1 MRTPGRCTNH
11 EACWLADGNRDI
23 WVSVADDF
31 TCPVCR
37 TPLEAPP
44 MTAISHR
51 GFGAAMGTS
60 MVLMLVAGALGFGL
74 VQVLREV
81 AGVPSPR
88 LTAASFAPARLVAP
102 SHREAARV
110 MAPAVPAPPLIVQ
123 PPVAAP
129 VPALASAG
137 PPMPPLPV
145 EVVIGQVTLQ
155 QPVPQTVS
163 LPVAVPGPLG
173 PEEFADSE
181 DFGTRWHRRRAPT
194 APVSRTYVLPA
205 PGEPDHGAESGSGEQ
220 PYSAG
225 QSDERADDASRQLA
239 ATLSA
244 EAGGRRSAGAPRAD
258 AGAVVQPDVVPSV
271 TSDLAVPAV
280 VRLTPEEEQP
290 AERVD
295 AEAAAMI
302 DGAKD
307 APERLGGLAPAP
319 PEKLAVPAYPEIAA
333 VEDRPGRV
341 KVGCTISI
349 RGEPTGCEVR
359 AEAGGTS
366 FVSSVLNWLNSGS
379 VRYKP
384 HVVRGTPV
392 PEPRLYNVKFEPD

>member
-1 MRTPGRCTNH
+1 
-11 EACWLADGNRDI
+11 
-23 WVSVADDF
+23 
-31 TCPVCR
+31 
-37 TPLEAPP
+37 

-81 AGVPSPR
+81 AGLPPPH

-102 SHREAARV
+102 VHREAARV
-110 MAPAVPAPPLIVQ
+110 VAPAVPPPPPVAP
-123 PPVAAP
+123 PPVAALAP
-129 VPALASAG
+129 VAPLT
-137 PPMPPLPV
+137 PPPV

-155 QPVPQTVS
+155 QPVPQVVT
-163 LPVAVPGPLG
+163 LPVATPGPLG

-181 DFGTRWHRRRAPT
+181 DFGTRWHRRAAPA

-205 PGEPDHGAESGSGEQ
+205 PGEPDRGAESGSGEQ

-225 QSDERADDASRQLA
+225 QSDERADEASRELA

-244 EAGGRRSAGAPRAD
+244 EAGGRRSAGAPSAN

-271 TSDLAVPAV
+271 TPDLTVPAV

-295 AEAAAMI
+295 AEAAAVI

-319 PEKLAVPAYPEIAA
+319 PEKLAVPAYPENAA
-333 VEDRPGRV
+333 VDDRPGRV

-366 FVSSVLNWLNSGS
+366 FVSSVLNWLSSGS